1 MESCHNQRPDELA
14 ALASDG
20 SWGPRCPLEVPS
32 SRIAVPTPT
41 RVGQDNLLAV
51 WPSVYPADTILDV
64 FTYSGAPGAYNK
76 NLGPGAGL

>member
-1 MESCHNQRPDELA
+1 LLTLGELFYQFPINSSLTA
-14 ALASDG
+14 TIG
-20 SWGPRCPLEVPS
+20 S
-32 SRIAVPTPT
+32 

>member
-1 MESCHNQRPDELA
+1 
-14 ALASDG
+14 
-20 SWGPRCPLEVPS
+20 
-32 SRIAVPTPT
+32 
-41 RVGQDNLLAV
+41 VGQDNLLAV